1 MHNLLSK
8 ARAELAEECGFRLN
22 FNLHSPCFKGTKQ
35 LGFFLRVSGGVF
47 FGCCSPSQKWKVLVC
62 ATIES
67 DSTRIITT
75 CALPVEFSRDQLLL

>member
-47 FGCCSPSQKWKVLVC
+47 FW
-62 ATIES
+62 
-67 DSTRIITT
+67 
-75 CALPVEFSRDQLLL
+75 LLLSITEVEGSGLCHH